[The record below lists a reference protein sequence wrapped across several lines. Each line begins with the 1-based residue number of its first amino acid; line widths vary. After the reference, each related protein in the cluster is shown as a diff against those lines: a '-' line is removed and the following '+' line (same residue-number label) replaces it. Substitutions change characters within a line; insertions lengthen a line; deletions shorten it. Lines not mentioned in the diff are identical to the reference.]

1 MDRYYI
7 LSVLFLFCTI
17 QFSNA
22 QGTLEKE
29 ADSIQRTYFESGI
42 VSSEGFF
49 KSDKKEGSWK
59 YFYQNSELK
68 AQGMYKYGLKEGEWM
83 YYHDNGNLSS
93 FGNYSEDLKEGIW
106 EFYTINGPFLYD
118 IKYHKG
124 IEFFD

>member
-1 MDRYYI
+1 
-7 LSVLFLFCTI
+7 
-17 QFSNA
+17 
-22 QGTLEKE
+22 
-29 ADSIQRTYFESGI
+29 
-42 VSSEGFF
+42 
-49 KSDKKEGSWK
+49 
-59 YFYQNSELK
+59 
-68 AQGMYKYGLKEGEWM
+68 MYKYGLKEGEWM